1 MKVKMN
7 ALSLRYDLN
16 VPCFHFGAV
25 HHEPIQLFS
34 TLLTYTQKIILVL
47 PRDPSRTGP
56 NSGQFG
62 TIVAILSPGENP
74 FSNKCD
80 PNFFVKVL
88 TSLYKNCF
96 PVNPQTKAGFS
107 CQ

>member
-1 MKVKMN
+1 MP
-7 ALSLRYDLN
+7 S
-16 VPCFHFGAV
+16 
-25 HHEPIQLFS
+25 ELFL
-34 TLLTYTQKIILVL
+34 TLLTYYQKLILVL

-74 FSNKCD
+74 FSSKCD
-80 PNFFVKVL
+80 PNFLVNAV

-96 PVNPQTKAGFS
+96 PVNPQTKAGLS
-107 CQ
+107 CQWSANLDR